1 MGVGYY
7 LLPIVIVIFYIIP
20 IGLFFFK
27 RIRKGIRIGLLF
39 IPILITVLF
48 VLIAVVDSKKTT
60 DLYKRFPQMN
70 KITFNSPIKDIKD
83 SIIQL
88 QLIMDKLPRRSD
100 HESVSYSL
108 DKYPESY
115 NNFSFNW
122 FKLANFHDLIKDNN
136 LHDYKISETNRID
149 WKKYVGLDF
158 TPFDTLSN
166 NEAKRLIGL
175 IQFLDFNK
183 LNAANLAE
191 GVLSFDYNDS
201 LRISKGLG
209 FRTIVIDTSGYYG
222 SEFFDIID
230 KKEGLY
236 LLIKK

>member
-1 MGVGYY
+1 MGVGYF

-27 RIRKGIRIGLLF
+27 RIRKVVRIGLLF

-48 VLIAVVDSKKTT
+48 VLIAVIDSKNTT
-60 DLYKRFPQMN
+60 DLYNRFPQMN

-88 QLIMDKLPRRSD
+88 QLIMDKLPKRWD
-100 HESVSYSL
+100 HKSVSYSL
-108 DKYPESY
+108 DKYPGSY

-122 FKLANFHDLIKDNN
+122 FKLADFHDLVKDNNFHD
-136 LHDYKISETNRID
+136 YQISESNMSE

-158 TPFDTLSN
+158 TPFDTLSYN
-166 NEAKRLIGL
+166 DTKRLIGL

-183 LNAANLAE
+183 LNAANLADRII
-191 GVLSFDYNDS
+191 SFDYYDS
-201 LRISKGLG
+201 LRISNGLG
-209 FRTIVIDTSGYYG
+209 FRKIVIDTSGYFG
-222 SEFFDIID
+222 SKFFDIKD
-230 KKEGLY
+230 HKEGLY